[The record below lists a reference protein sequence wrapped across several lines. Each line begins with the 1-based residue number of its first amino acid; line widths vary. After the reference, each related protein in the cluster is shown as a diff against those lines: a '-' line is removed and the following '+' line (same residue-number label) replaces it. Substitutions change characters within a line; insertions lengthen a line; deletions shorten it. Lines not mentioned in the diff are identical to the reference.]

1 MMKKYILGILMLVAY
16 LQPLVVNALVLEINT
31 NVFHHNNP
39 YDFSKSQP
47 VGKNFELD
55 AVVGDF
61 DDEDESPET
70 VLKHI
75 NADVYIQRSF
85 EIAYLND
92 HDTTASLKSK
102 ETQLKHS
109 TKPIYILWSVFRI

>member
-1 MMKKYILGILMLVAY
+1 MMKKYILGILMLLAY
-16 LQPLVVNALVLEINT
+16 LQPLVVNALVFET
-31 NVFHHNNP
+31 NNNKFHHNDQN
-39 YDFSKSQP
+39 DFSKRQP

-55 AVVGDF
+55 AVVADF

-70 VLKHI
+70 ELKHI
-75 NADVYIQRSF
+75 NADEYIQRSF
-85 EIAYLND
+85 EIAYLNY